1 MNFEL
6 DTKIVIGEEATDAS
20 TVLSQFESHR
30 AAFSDISVV
39 LGTVVARIDG
49 TEYGADL
56 RDPIVRL
63 VDQWVRKLPWV
74 LGGDTEAVA
83 FRNSE
88 HCYAFVPAGDAVEF
102 SHFAG
107 SESEVEDYLLDP
119 TTVRLDAFA
128 TQTLKM
134 GEKVLELV
142 KLADPALLTSNEDC
156 RDLATSVDEGRK
168 AWREYQLHNRR

>member
-6 DTKIVIGEEATDAS
+6 DTKILIGDEAVNAS
-20 TVLSQFESHR
+20 TVISNIEQHR
-30 AAFSDISVV
+30 AGFADISTV

-49 TEYGADL
+49 TEYGAEL

-88 HCYAFVPAGDAVEF
+88 HCFAFVPAGDAIEF

-128 TQTLKM
+128 TQTLRM
-134 GEKVLELV
+134 GERILEFIQ
-142 KLADPALLTSNEDC
+142 KIDAGLLSTNDDC
-156 RDLATSVDEGRK
+156 RDLQASIDEGRK

>member
-6 DTKIVIGEEATDAS
+6 DTKIVIGDEAKDAS
-20 TVLSQFESHR
+20 TVLSHLDEHR
-30 AAFSDISVV
+30 AALADISAV
-39 LGTVVARIDG
+39 LGSVVARIDG
-49 TEYGADL
+49 TEYGAEL

-128 TQTLKM
+128 TQTMKM
-134 GEKVLELV
+134 GERVLELV
-142 KLADPALLTSNEDC
+142 RSLDANLLTSNEDC
-156 RDLATSVDEGRK
+156 RDLGTSLEEGRK

>member
-6 DTKIVIGEEATDAS
+6 DTKIVIGDEAMDAS
-20 TVLSQFESHR
+20 TVLSHLDDHR
-30 AAFSDISVV
+30 AALSDISAV
-39 LGTVVARIDG
+39 LGSVVARIDG
-49 TEYGADL
+49 KEYGADL
-56 RDPIVRL
+56 RDPVVRL
-63 VDQWVRKLPWV
+63 ADQWVRKLPWV

-107 SESEVEDYLLDP
+107 SESEVEEYLLDP

-134 GEKVLELV
+134 GDRVLQLI
-142 KLADPALLTSNEDC
+142 KDLDPNLISANEDC
-156 RDLATSVDEGRK
+156 RDLNASLEEGRK